1 MSLVR
6 AKSALAIYCL
16 CALAAQGQE
25 RLTSKD
31 LSFFEY
37 LGSMVEKDG
46 AWVDPLD
53 MENADLARLEGEE
66 QADDADVQEDEST
79 KKENAKQFASRK
91 VQR

>member
-46 AWVDPLD
+46 AWVLTY
-53 MENADLARLEGEE
+53 EIEASHRGG
-66 QADDADVQEDEST
+66 
-79 KKENAKQFASRK
+79 KKIFLLISIFPHRYLIS
-91 VQR
+91 V